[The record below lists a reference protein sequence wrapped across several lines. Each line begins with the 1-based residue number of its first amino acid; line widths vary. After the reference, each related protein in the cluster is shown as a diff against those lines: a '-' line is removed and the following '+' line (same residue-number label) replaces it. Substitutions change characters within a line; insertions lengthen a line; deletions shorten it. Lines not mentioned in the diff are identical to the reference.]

1 MYVALQPSEGE
12 WCLEDLTGCVRLD
25 LSAYIAKDMTSST
38 SNSNSN
44 GGGGGTKA
52 IAAETTMKSH
62 GSVPGECYV
71 EKLDIAPSALSSHW
85 CMAVCLYL
93 LLHTQTLYVC

>member
-25 LSAYIAKDMTSST
+25 LTAYFAKDMTSST
-38 SNSNSN
+38 STSTSNGG

-52 IAAETTMKSH
+52 IITPETGMKPH
-62 GSVPGECYV
+62 DSVPGECYV
-71 EKLDIAPSALSSHW
+71 KKLDIAPSALSSHW

-93 LLHTQTLYVC
+93 LLHT